1 MAPKNDS
8 RSSRETPPPS
18 PSRNEFRSFN
28 EIQKMHI
35 HSADKEDIM
44 YETLTP
50 RENLTFAAA
59 FILPKLSD
67 ESRSMEVGQ
76 LGNLENYELYALCIS
91 ISKEL

>member
-1 MAPKNDS
+1 
-8 RSSRETPPPS
+8 
-18 PSRNEFRSFN
+18 
-28 EIQKMHI
+28 MHI

-59 FILPKLSD
+59 FILPKLSN
-67 ESRSMEVGQ
+67 ESRSTEVGQ

-91 ISKEL
+91 IS